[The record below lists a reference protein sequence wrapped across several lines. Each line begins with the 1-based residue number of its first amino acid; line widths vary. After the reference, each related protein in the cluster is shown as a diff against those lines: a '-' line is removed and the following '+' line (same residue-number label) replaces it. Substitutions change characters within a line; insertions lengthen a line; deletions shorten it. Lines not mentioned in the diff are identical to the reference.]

1 MPGILFFIKA
11 MNPDFPE
18 LRPQIRLKEPLRPQ
32 IGLKEPLRLVRA
44 SAELATESRGDR
56 AAESLEALPHQC
68 LGKHSAHTS
77 CVGRDQG
84 HSDAKASLLRSVRET
99 DTRK

>member
-1 MPGILFFIKA
+1 MPKILFFIKA

-32 IGLKEPLRLVRA
+32 IGLKDPLRLVRA

-56 AAESLEALPHQC
+56 AAHGLEVLPPSVSWQALSTHQLC
-68 LGKHSAHTS
+68 GKGPRA
-77 CVGRDQG
+77 Q
-84 HSDAKASLLRSVRET
+84 
-99 DTRK
+99 

>member
-32 IGLKEPLRLVRA
+32 IGLKEPLRLVRE

-56 AAESLEALPHQC
+56 AAHGLEALPPISVLASTQHTPAVWE
-68 LGKHSAHTS
+68 GTKGTVMPKPHS
-77 CVGRDQG
+77 CGP
-84 HSDAKASLLRSVRET
+84 
-99 DTRK
+99 

>member
-44 SAELATESRGDR
+44 SVAELATESHGDR
-56 AAESLEALPHQC
+56 AAHGLEALPIHRLASTQHTPAVWE
-68 LGKHSAHTS
+68 GTEGMVVPKPHS
-77 CVGRDQG
+77 CG
-84 HSDAKASLLRSVRET
+84 L
-99 DTRK
+99 

>member
-1 MPGILFFIKA
+1 

-44 SAELATESRGDR
+44 SAELATESHGDR
-56 AAESLEALPHQC
+56 AAHGLEALPPSVSWQALSTHQRC
-68 LGKHSAHTS
+68 GKGPRA
-77 CVGRDQG
+77 Q
-84 HSDAKASLLRSVRET
+84 
-99 DTRK
+99 